1 MTKKRDNDYLLKHI
15 DNAINE
21 LVIPKYKLQK
31 CYNYYNG
38 KRDAEQFRYLEEN
51 FGIGNPTSITF
62 TPLIRKHIDALVGE
76 YIGTPLLPK
85 VSCKDKDT
93 LSKITRDKE
102 LAITNQVKMFLLNH
116 LNNQILNFI
125 QGKPVDSAID
135 EQLQKIANG
144 MNNSFIS
151 EYEIAAQN
159 IIEYI
164 IQSRSMD
171 LTNKLKNLL
180 MDLLITGECFY
191 RVKPTP
197 DETNIQI
204 EVLNPLNTFVDR
216 NPESNYV
223 NDGYRSVV
231 RYWLT
236 KQQILNRYGR
246 DLEES
251 SINEIEE
258 LFKTDYVNTYM
269 YVRNLSNCP
278 TPGPATEGIDAG
290 KEVTPGFPVD
300 YYGTYNYRLIPVY
313 EVEWLE
319 TDRDGDD
326 FTENI
331 YEGVRIGES
340 IHILKGKSENVVR
353 SKDNPS
359 HCTLKLNGIYFIN
372 RNNEPYSLV
381 AACSHLQDK
390 YDLLTFFRDNVIA
403 NSGTMGDWLDL
414 SMLPITLGEDL
425 TERIEKWIAYK
436 KSGLALVDTSQEGRA
451 FNNNT
456 SFAGFDDT
464 IKAPIIQAFD
474 IALERIEETC
484 SSITGVFR
492 ERLNGIQQ
500 RDAVSNV
507 QTSLNNS
514 FIITKQYYLQMDTLI
529 VSILTD
535 AINIAK
541 RVWKKGLTG
550 VIVLGDKYQKI
561 FTALPEH
568 FTFTDFDV
576 HILASTQILQ
586 EKQQVQQISLELI
599 KAGGVD
605 ADIAIEATTCRSLT
619 ELKRTVQE
627 GVAKAKEENMNMSK
641 AQQQIEELQNQLQQA
656 SQELQKAQQKIEQL
670 NESRIQI
677 EQQRLQAETEINW
690 YKAKTERDF
699 KQNTADNDTKRTE
712 IEYRQQFDGNP
723 YNDVIRKDV

>member
-1 MTKKRDNDYLLKHI
+1 MANKRDDEYLMKHI
-15 DNAINE
+15 DGAINE

-51 FGIGNPTSITF
+51 FGIGNPTSIQF

-85 VSCKDKDT
+85 VSCKDRDT

-102 LAITNQVKMFLLNH
+102 LAITLQVRAFLTEH

-125 QGKPVDSAID
+125 QGKPMDDAVD
-135 EQLQKIANG
+135 EQIKKITSE

-151 EYEIAAQN
+151 EYEVAAQN
-159 IIEYI
+159 IIEYL
-164 IQSRSMD
+164 IQSRTMD
-171 LTNKLKNLL
+171 LINKLKNLL

-191 RVKPTP
+191 RVKPSP
-197 DETNIQI
+197 DDTNVQI
-204 EVLNPLNTFVDR
+204 EVLSPLNTFVDR
-216 NPESNYV
+216 DPESVYV
-223 NDGYRSVV
+223 NKGYRGVI

-246 DLEES
+246 ELTEE

-258 LFKTDYVNTYM
+258 LFQGEYTNTYM
-269 YVRNLSNCP
+269 YVRSLQNCP
-278 TPGPATEGIDAG
+278 VAGPATEGIDAG
-290 KEVTPGFPVD
+290 KEVTPGFPID
-300 YYGTYNYRLIPVY
+300 YYGTYNYRLVPVY
-313 EVEWLE
+313 EVEWIE
-319 TDRDGDD
+319 VDKEGDD
-326 FTENI
+326 FVENL
-331 YEGVRIGES
+331 YEGVRIGTTV
-340 IHILKGKSENVVR
+340 HILRGKSNRVVR
-353 SKDNPS
+353 TKDAPT
-359 HCTLKLNGIYFIN
+359 HCTLNLNGLYFVN

-390 YDLLTFFRDNVIA
+390 YDLITFFRDNVIA

-414 SMLPITLGEDL
+414 SMLPTAIGDDL

-436 KSGLALVDTSQEGRA
+436 KSGVALIDTSQEGRA

-474 IALERIEETC
+474 LTLERIEETC

-500 RDAVSNV
+500 RDAVTNV

-514 FIITKQYYLQMDTLI
+514 FIITKQYYLQMDTL
-529 VSILTD
+529 VTSILVD
-535 AINIAK
+535 AMDVAK
-541 RVWKKGLTG
+541 KVWKKGLTG
-550 VIVLGDKYQKI
+550 VLILGDKYQKI

-568 FTFTDFDV
+568 FTFTDYDI
-576 HILASTQILQ
+576 HIVSSSQILK
-586 EKQQVQQISLELI
+586 EIQQVQALSIELI
-599 KAGGVD
+599 KSNLVPADVAID
-605 ADIAIEATTCRSLT
+605 AATCRSLT

-627 GVAKAKEENMNMSK
+627 GVAKAKEENANLAK
-641 AQQQIEELQNQLQQA
+641 AQQQIQELQSQLQQA
-656 SQELQKAQQKIEQL
+656 SQELQKAQQKVEQL
-670 NESRIQI
+670 NEAKIQI
-677 EQQRLQAETEINW
+677 EQQRLQVESEINW
-690 YKAKTERDF
+690 YKAKTDRDF

-712 IEYRQQFDGNP
+712 IEYQQQFDNNP
-723 YNDVIRKDV
+723 YNDIIRKDI